1 MAGDRRRTAP
11 VLTADA
17 GTLRT
22 QQVPPLYLTRDRSV
36 KYVSCLIWW
45 NPRYTEIQPLDECW
59 REGDGQEVSSWH
71 SVLSDSNTT
80 GIFTSVPTL

>member
-36 KYVSCLIWW
+36 K
-45 NPRYTEIQPLDECW
+45 
-59 REGDGQEVSSWH
+59 
-71 SVLSDSNTT
+71 
-80 GIFTSVPTL
+80 